1 MVTCMSTE
9 LSFYPVLQG
18 CSLNLE
24 KLIVQ
29 HLTPAFRSTGWGKRL
44 TEVKWF
50 LLHCMYVSSDSTATY
65 EILSANCK
73 KPKNTS
79 HPSGMFMSL
88 EPSSLQ
94 LPAPSTHKRLFFHSI
109 FHMLWSQY
117 SFYIPQAHPWRLLV
131 QGGVIS
137 ILPWTLTIWVERARK
152 AISSATALTRR
163 MPRGHSWA
171 KFPSWAGLHWSPHS
185 WAKRGKLDPHPH
197 LPFHWRNW
205 LPFPICDLELVWSH
219 LCL

>member
-24 KLIVQ
+24 KLTVQ

-94 LPAPSTHKRLFFHSI
+94 LPAPSTQKTFLPFYFPHALEPVFLLHSTGSP
-109 FHMLWSQY
+109 MK
-117 SFYIPQAHPWRLLV
+117 V
-131 QGGVIS
+131 V
-137 ILPWTLTIWVERARK
+137 
-152 AISSATALTRR
+152 SSRW
-163 MPRGHSWA
+163 GHFNTSLDTHNLSWA
-171 KFPSWAGLHWSPHS
+171 CKKGYILSYCI
-185 WAKRGKLDPHPH
+185 
-197 LPFHWRNW
+197 N
-205 LPFPICDLELVWSH
+205 
-219 LCL
+219 